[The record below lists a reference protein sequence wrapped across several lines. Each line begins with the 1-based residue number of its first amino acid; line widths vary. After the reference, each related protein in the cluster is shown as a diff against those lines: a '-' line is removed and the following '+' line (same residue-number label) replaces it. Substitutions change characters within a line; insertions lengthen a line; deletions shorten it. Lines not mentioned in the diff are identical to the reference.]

1 MKCFSSPPPSRRVTS
16 TRAGSYAPGEVRLDV
31 ASVGARLLLVR
42 ESWDAGWEARVDG
55 ERTPLYEAAGIF
67 FAVPVPPGRHRVALS
82 YRTPG
87 FRIGLL
93 VTGLWLAGSA
103 IHAATRL

>member
-1 MKCFSSPPPSRRVTS
+1 M
-16 TRAGSYAPGEVRLDV
+16 RLDV

-67 FAVPVPPGRHRVALS
+67 FAVPVPLGRHRVALS